1 MSVTFLFIILT
12 ILIFFVVFKFKG
24 MKFAIL
30 LSLLLAVLYFILLK
44 IITSSM

>member
-1 MSVTFLFIILT
+1 
-12 ILIFFVVFKFKG
+12 